1 MKEKIGNRLVRI
13 GAMTRSQVNDVL
25 KRQGEDDSRCFGEI
39 AIALG
44 YINDEAVMRYLEF
57 KRGCHFQ
64 RDCHFYNIEGMTA
77 HNKNLKEIYCQE
89 WPEKCAIY
97 QNKRIGKPVTI
108 TLWPSGKLQEV

>member
-1 MKEKIGNRLVRI
+1 MKEKIGNRLVHI

-25 KRQGEDDSRCFGEI
+25 KRQGEDDIRCFGEI

-44 YINDEAVMRYLEF
+44 YINDEAVMRYLEI

-108 TLWPSGKLQEV
+108 TLWPSGKLQEA

>member
-44 YINDEAVMRYLEF
+44 YINDEAVMQYLEI
-57 KRGCHFQ
+57 KRGCPFQ
-64 RDCHFYNIEGMTA
+64 RDCHFFNIEGMTV
-77 HNKNLKEIYCQE
+77 HNKN
-89 WPEKCAIY
+89 